1 MERTMATT
9 WITPGVGW
17 ALTLLGMWMSPTIN
31 FHLNKFFSYLDL
43 DTSRK
48 LRDQEIDTIPKL
60 RLTLGD
66 AEEQRMT

>member
-1 MERTMATT
+1 
-9 WITPGVGW
+9 
-17 ALTLLGMWMSPTIN
+17 MSPTIN

-48 LRDQEIDTIPKL
+48 LRDLEIDTIPKL